1 MLEDNRHCDLGMVG
15 RGERDEPR
23 RVDVAARRS
32 LGGAGLAGHGDPRD
46 LRGRARAARDDRL
59 HHRVQLRGGLR
70 LHHRRDRMRV
80 GGRNRLAR
88 R

>member
-1 MLEDNRHCDLGMVG
+1 MLDHRHDDDLRVVRG
-15 RGERDEPR
+15 RPR
-23 RVDVAARRS
+23 RVPGVVVAAGPR
-32 LGGAGLAGHGDPRD
+32 LGRAGLAGHGDPRD